1 MADEPEPMSVK
12 DRIAALK
19 LNQVGRVPGQQQP
32 ASSQANNGTN
42 ATTKRPPPPP
52 PSARPTVPAR
62 PQSTNVPT
70 AQHHP
75 PSTNGIANQPEVEQP
90 TAGSSS
96 NGTNGMSRP
105 SLPPRTSTQE
115 RRNGPTL
122 PPRAPSGP
130 SPALPPRRPSETPSN
145 SDHTLSRKPSSE
157 SVSSTTTSLTQPAFS
172 GVSNTTSGTS
182 RSERFAIRAPSFD
195 PSTLPPLPPRQTEEQ
210 KAAYY
215 ATPKPQSK
223 GRWGLKSTNSSPNI
237 HAQQN
242 GTTPPPSRRP
252 SAQPQPVQGLRRE
265 SIAEEEPQQALPPPQ
280 TQQRQIVPPPP
291 QRPKKSALEMGFGN
305 KSTTNNA
312 DHAPPV
318 PNTRPAP
325 SQPSTP
331 GIPPPVP
338 KASRPDLTA
347 LQASKPKLNNP
358 SPAPTTGS
366 PTCLHCR
373 DFTAADTHAARFP
386 LHSLPTKDL
395 TLLAHQLTAPF
406 PSSPTD
412 QARAIFTWLH
422 HNIVYDTQ
430 AFFSG
435 NLRPSSP
442 QSTLASGLA
451 VCEGYAGLFTALA
464 LKSGLESYVIS
475 GHGKGFGFSQLGP
488 HDPVP
493 AYNAG
498 HAWNAVRLPDSLP
511 AGAAGAGDWKLI
523 DACWGAGHICGNN
536 NLFKKEFAPERFT
549 QTNESFGLDHFP
561 ADPKLQLRADGAT
574 VGWEEY
580 VRAGKKG
587 CQAQFFAGFTAPEGV
602 DECSFQPRENPIR
615 VPRQLHGQG
624 SHGMVRFSFQKIC
637 PHWDP
642 LRHGRGPFYLYA
654 LQLPGE
660 GKKMVPFE
668 SSAEGVWWCDVPAQ
682 DLLPASD
689 KGGSGEVKVLA
700 ITSFRGGEGRGVTA
714 REFREWQGRCAMG
727 WGYVAKWDVVA

>member
-52 PSARPTVPAR
+52 PPARPNVPPR

-75 PSTNGIANQPEVEQP
+75 PSANGIANQPEVEQP
-90 TAGSSS
+90 TASSNT

-115 RRNGPTL
+115 RRNGPSL

-130 SPALPPRRPSETPSN
+130 SPALPPRRPSETPSI
-145 SDHTLSRKPSSE
+145 SDHALSRKPSSE
-157 SVSSTTTSLTQPAFS
+157 SVSSTATGRSSL
-172 GVSNTTSGTS
+172 SNTTSGTS
-182 RSERFAIRAPSFD
+182 RSERFAVRAPSFD

-237 HAQQN
+237 QAQHN

-252 SAQPQPVQGLRRE
+252 SAHPQPAQGLRRE
-265 SIAEEEPQQALPPPQ
+265 SIAEEEPQQSMQQALPPPQ
-280 TQQRQIVPPPP
+280 PQQRQIVPPPP
-291 QRPKKSALEMGFGN
+291 QRPRKSALEMGFGN
-305 KSTTNNA
+305 KPTTSNA
-312 DHAPPV
+312 DPSPPV
-318 PNTRPAP
+318 PNNRPTP
-325 SQPSTP
+325 CQPSAP

-338 KASRPDLTA
+338 KASRPDLAA

-358 SPAPTTGS
+358 SPASTIS
-366 PTCLHCR
+366 SSTCLHCR

-395 TLLAHQLTAPF
+395 TQLAHQLTAPF

-442 QSTLASGLA
+442 QSTLDSGLA

-488 HDPVP
+488 HDPLP
-493 AYNAG
+493 SYNAG
-498 HAWNAVRLPDSLP
+498 HAWNAVRLPDSPACGP
-511 AGAAGAGDWKLI
+511 AGGWKLI

-536 NLFKKEFAPERFT
+536 NLFKKEFAPEKFT
-549 QTNESFGLDHFP
+549 QSNEAFGLDHFP
-561 ADPKLQLRADGAT
+561 GDPNHQLRGDGST

-580 VRAGKKG
+580 IRAGKKG
-587 CQAQFFAGFTAPEGV
+587 CQAQFFAGYTAPEGV
-602 DECSFQPRENPIR
+602 DESSFWPRENPIPVR
-615 VPRQLHGQG
+615 NAPQYAQSG
-624 SHGMVRFSFQKIC
+624 SVRFSFQKVC

-642 LRHGRGPFYLYA
+642 LRHGRGAYYLYA

-660 GKKMVPFE
+660 GKRMVPFE
-668 SSAEGVWWCDVPAQ
+668 FKDGVWWCDVPAR
-682 DLLPASD
+682 DLWPS
-689 KGGSGEVKVLA
+689 GGNAGFGEVKVLA
-700 ITSFRGGEGRGVTA
+700 VTSFRGGDGRGVTA
-714 REFREWQGRCAMG
+714 AEFRQWQGRCAMG
-727 WGYVAKWDVVA
+727 WGYVAKWDVVV

>member
-32 ASSQANNGTN
+32 ASSQANNGTD

-52 PSARPTVPAR
+52 PPPRPNVPPR
-62 PQSTNVPT
+62 PKSTNVPT

-75 PSTNGIANQPEVEQP
+75 PSANGIANQPEVEQP
-90 TAGSSS
+90 TAGSNS
-96 NGTNGMSRP
+96 NGTNGVSRP

-115 RRNGPTL
+115 RRNGPSL

-145 SDHTLSRKPSSE
+145 SDYALSRKPSSE
-157 SVSSTTTSLTQPAFS
+157 SVSSTATGRSSL
-172 GVSNTTSGTS
+172 SNTTSGTS

-237 HAQQN
+237 QAQHN

-252 SAQPQPVQGLRRE
+252 SAHPQPVQGLRRE
-265 SIAEEEPQQALPPPQ
+265 SIAEEEPQQSMQQALPSPQ
-280 TQQRQIVPPPP
+280 PQQRQIVPPPP
-291 QRPKKSALEMGFGN
+291 QRPRKSALEMGFGN
-305 KSTTNNA
+305 KPTTSNA
-312 DHAPPV
+312 DPSPPV
-318 PNTRPAP
+318 PNNRPPP

-338 KASRPDLTA
+338 KASRPDLAA
-347 LQASKPKLNNP
+347 LQASKPKLNNAA
-358 SPAPTTGS
+358 PASTTS
-366 PTCLHCR
+366 SSTCLHCR

-395 TLLAHQLTAPF
+395 TQLAHQLTAPF

-442 QSTLASGLA
+442 QSTLESGLA

-488 HDPVP
+488 HDPLP
-493 AYNAG
+493 SYNAG
-498 HAWNAVRLPDSLP
+498 HAWNAVRLPDSPACGP
-511 AGAAGAGDWKLI
+511 AGGWKLI

-536 NLFKKEFAPERFT
+536 NLFKKEFAPEKFT
-549 QTNESFGLDHFP
+549 QTNEAFGLDHFP
-561 ADPKLQLRADGAT
+561 GDPNHQLRGDGST
-574 VGWEEY
+574 VGWEDY
-580 VRAGKKG
+580 IRAGKKG
-587 CQAQFFAGFTAPEGV
+587 CQAQFFAGYTAPEGV
-602 DECSFQPRENPIR
+602 DESSFLPRENPIPVR
-615 VPRQLHGQG
+615 NAPQYAQSG
-624 SHGMVRFSFQKIC
+624 SVRFSFQKVC

-642 LRHGRGPFYLYA
+642 LRHGRGAYYLYA

-668 SSAEGVWWCDVPAQ
+668 TNAQGVWWCDVPAR
-682 DLLPASD
+682 DLWPSGGNA
-689 KGGSGEVKVLA
+689 GSGEVKVLA
-700 ITSFRGGEGRGVTA
+700 VTSFRGGDGRGVTA
-714 REFREWQGRCAMG
+714 AEFRQWQGRCAMG

>member
-32 ASSQANNGTN
+32 PSSQANNGTN

-52 PSARPTVPAR
+52 PPARPNVPAR

-75 PSTNGIANQPEVEQP
+75 PSTNGIANQPEVERP
-90 TAGSSS
+90 TAGSNS
-96 NGTNGMSRP
+96 NGTNGLSRP

-115 RRNGPTL
+115 RRNGPSL

-145 SDHTLSRKPSSE
+145 SDHALSRKPSSE
-157 SVSSTTTSLTQPAFS
+157 SVSSTATGRSSLS

-210 KAAYY
+210 KAAYF

-237 HAQQN
+237 QAQHN

-265 SIAEEEPQQALPPPQ
+265 SIAEEEPQQAHPPPQ

-305 KSTTNNA
+305 KPTTSNA
-312 DHAPPV
+312 DPSPPV
-318 PNTRPAP
+318 PNTRPVP
-325 SQPSTP
+325 SQPSDP

-338 KASRPDLTA
+338 KASRPDLAA
-347 LQASKPKLNNP
+347 LQASKPKLHNP
-358 SPAPTTGS
+358 SPASTTGS
-366 PTCLHCR
+366 STCLHCR

-395 TLLAHQLTAPF
+395 THLAHQLTSPF

-412 QARAIFTWLH
+412 QARALFTWLH
-422 HNIVYDTQ
+422 HNIAYDTQ

-442 QSTLASGLA
+442 QSTLESGLA

-464 LKSGLESYVIS
+464 LKAGLESYVIS
-475 GHGKGFGFSQLGP
+475 GHGKGFGFSQLSP
-488 HDPVP
+488 HDPLP

-498 HAWNAVRLPDSLP
+498 HAWNAVRLPDSP
-511 AGAAGAGDWKLI
+511 ASGPGGGWKLI

-549 QTNESFGLDHFP
+549 QSNESFGLDHFP
-561 ADPKLQLRADGAT
+561 GDPKQQLRADGTT
-574 VGWEEY
+574 VGWEDY
-580 VRAGKKG
+580 IRQGKKG
-587 CQAQFFAGFTAPEGV
+587 CQAKFFAGFTSAEGV
-602 DECSFQPRENPIR
+602 DEGSFFPRENPVR
-615 VPRQLHGQG
+615 VSDPLLQG
-624 SHGMVRFSFQKIC
+624 GGGGGSGGMVRFSFQQVC

-642 LRHGRGPFYLYA
+642 LRNGRGPFYLYA

-660 GKKMVPFE
+660 GKKMLPFE
-668 SSAEGVWWCDVPAQ
+668 SKGGVWWCDVPRQ
-682 DLLPASD
+682 DLLAQPSS
-689 KGGSGEVKVLA
+689 GTGSSEVKVLA
-700 ITSFRGGEGRGVTA
+700 ITSFRGGDGRGVSA
-714 REFREWQGRCAMG
+714 GMFREWQGRCAMG